1 MLKGFKHAAQC
12 QKCGEQYFK
21 DSCEEAEAEEKKL
34 SSCCNAKQF
43 YAGLQPYVDKVLV
56 FAPTVYATKV
66 NENTMSFVAE
76 TVVEKVFKP
85 ISVKPVT
92 VIAVSDNSE
101 QSVKLGKRGKMTVT
115 LMRDELRSA
124 LEQKNMEQVK
134 FLETTYP
141 QEFKDCLV
149 YLPAKLTKL
158 MQS

>member
-66 NENTMSFVAE
+66 SENTMSFVAE
-76 TVVEKVFKP
+76 TVVEPTIVIEP
-85 ISVKPVT
+85 TIT
-92 VIAVSDNSE
+92 VQKIIVSDDSE
-101 QSVKLGKRGKMTVT
+101 QSVKLGKRGKMTTVI
-115 LMRDELRSA
+115 MRDEVRSA
-124 LEQKNMEQVK
+124 LEQKDMERVK
-134 FLETTYP
+134 FL
-141 QEFKDCLV
+141 
-149 YLPAKLTKL
+149 
-158 MQS
+158 